1 MKKLTE
7 LDLNK
12 KKYIIFDMDGTLV
25 DTVGMWN
32 KIDYL
37 LIKQVSGKEVDLSTL
52 MEDKNNF
59 FANNTKGNIYLDYSG
74 YLIKKYNL
82 NITKEELLN
91 LRWIISNELLKK
103 EIHYKEYV
111 TEVIKNL
118 KELGFKLALATSGT
132 KNQVNIYSTKNLNT
146 KLKLNLYDYFDLIL
160 TKDDVENQKPD
171 PEIYLK
177 VLEIFNAN
185 PEECLVIED
194 SFHGIL
200 SAKSASIE
208 TINIYDKYSDNEREY
223 INKLTDYR
231 INNYKEFLNYL
242 NTQKVNLKKLII

>member
-1 MKKLTE
+1 
-7 LDLNK
+7 
-12 KKYIIFDMDGTLV
+12 MDGTLV

-146 KLKLNLYDYFDLIL
+146 KLKLNLYFLRVFARK
-160 TKDDVENQKPD
+160 TP
-171 PEIYLK
+171 
-177 VLEIFNAN
+177 
-185 PEECLVIED
+185 
-194 SFHGIL
+194 
-200 SAKSASIE
+200 
-208 TINIYDKYSDNEREY
+208 
-223 INKLTDYR
+223 R
-231 INNYKEFLNYL
+231 IPAQ
-242 NTQKVNLKKLII
+242 TPR